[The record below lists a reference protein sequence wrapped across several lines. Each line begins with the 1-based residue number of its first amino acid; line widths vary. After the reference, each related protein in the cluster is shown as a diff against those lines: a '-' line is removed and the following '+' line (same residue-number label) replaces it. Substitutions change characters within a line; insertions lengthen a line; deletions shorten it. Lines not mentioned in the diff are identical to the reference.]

1 MEDKLVQ
8 GSMLRSDIRQG
19 FGISFLFAVAGIVI
33 SLCFDSLGTL
43 KATINNP
50 LIYGEY
56 AGICVLYFYFN
67 AISFGGVF
75 SHYMFAILAALP
87 FAASYSIEQQNGAV
101 VYRILRSSKRNY
113 CSTKILVSAI
123 SGGLTACIGCLL
135 FILALSTYLPLI
147 TTRQVLELSTFP
159 YGCTLS
165 IGGGVPYFVIS
176 LYLAF
181 LRGALYS
188 SVGMCVSA
196 FLPNPYIAVCSPMI
210 FEFFLVECGRLLRL
224 PAALRLDLVL
234 LARGTLYSDSA
245 TLLIVTVVVSSIII
259 LCFKL
264 FSARCERRLTYG
276 A

>member
-33 SLCFDSLGTL
+33 CLCFDSWETL

-56 AGICVLYFYFN
+56 SDICVLYFYFN

-75 SHYMFAILAALP
+75 SHYMLSILAALP
-87 FAASYSIEQQNGAV
+87 FAANYSIEQQNGAV

-123 SGGLTACIGCLL
+123 SGGLTVCIGCLL

-147 TTRQVLELSTFP
+147 TSQKVLELSAAP
-159 YGCTLS
+159 YAYALS

-196 FLPNPYIAVCSPMI
+196 FLPNPYVAVCSPMI

-224 PAALRLDLVL
+224 PAALRLDLIL
-234 LARGTLYSDSA
+234 SARGTLFSDSA
-245 TLLIVTVVVSSIII
+245 TLVIVTVVVLFIII

-264 FSARCERRLTYG
+264 FSIRCERRLAYG
-276 A
+276 S

>member
-1 MEDKLVQ
+1 MQ

-33 SLCFDSLGTL
+33 CLCFDSWETL

-56 AGICVLYFYFN
+56 ATICVLYFYFN

-75 SHYMFAILAALP
+75 SHYMLSILAALP
-87 FAASYSIEQQNGAV
+87 FAANYSIEQQNGAV

-123 SGGLTACIGCLL
+123 CGGLTVCIGCLL

-147 TTRQVLELSTFP
+147 TSQKVLELSAVP
-159 YGCTLS
+159 YACTLS

-224 PAALRLDLVL
+224 PAALRLDLIL
-234 LARGTLYSDSA
+234 SARGTLFSDSA
-245 TLLIVTVVVSSIII
+245 TLVIVTVVVLSIII

>member
-1 MEDKLVQ
+1 MGDKLAQ
-8 GSMLRSDIRQG
+8 GSMLRSNIRQG
-19 FGISFLFAVAGIVI
+19 FGLSFLFAVAGIVI
-33 SLCFDSLGTL
+33 CLCFDSWETL

-56 AGICVLYFYFN
+56 ANICVLYFYFN

-75 SHYMFAILAALP
+75 SHYMLSILAALP
-87 FAASYSIEQQNGAV
+87 FAANYSIEQQNGAV

-123 SGGLTACIGCLL
+123 SGGLTVCIGCLV

-147 TTRQVLELSTFP
+147 TSQKILELSDVP
-159 YGCTLS
+159 YAGTLS

-224 PAALRLDLVL
+224 PAALRLDLIL
-234 LARGTLYSDSA
+234 SARGTLFSDSA
-245 TLLIVTVVVSSIII
+245 TLVIVTIVILSIII
-259 LCFKL
+259 LCFEL

>member
-1 MEDKLVQ
+1 MEDKFVQ
-8 GSMLRSDIRQG
+8 GSMLQSDIRQG

-33 SLCFDSLGTL
+33 CLCFDSWETL

-56 AGICVLYFYFN
+56 ANICVLYFYFN

-75 SHYMFAILAALP
+75 SRYMLSVLAALP
-87 FAASYSIEQQNGAV
+87 FAANYSIEQQNGAV

-123 SGGLTACIGCLL
+123 SGGLTVCIGCLL
-135 FILALSTYLPLI
+135 FILALSTYLPLV
-147 TTRQVLELSTFP
+147 TSQKVLELSAVP
-159 YGCTLS
+159 YAYTLS

-224 PAALRLDLVL
+224 PAALRLDLIL
-234 LARGTLYSDSA
+234 SARGTLFSDSA
-245 TLLIVTVVVSSIII
+245 TLVIVTVVVLSIII
-259 LCFKL
+259 LCFEL

>member
-1 MEDKLVQ
+1 MEDKPAR
-8 GSMLRSDIRQG
+8 GSMLRADIRRG
-19 FGISFLFAVAGIVI
+19 FGISFLFAVAGIAI
-33 SLCFDSLGTL
+33 CLCFDSLETL

-56 AGICVLYFYFN
+56 ANICVLYFYFN

-87 FAASYSIEQQNGAV
+87 FAANYSIEQQNGAV

-135 FILALSTYLPLI
+135 FILALSTYLPL
-147 TTRQVLELSTFP
+147 TTSQQVLELSTIP
-159 YGCTLS
+159 YARTLA
-165 IGGGVPYFVIS
+165 IGSGVPYFVIS

-196 FLPNPYIAVCSPMI
+196 FLPNPYVAVCSPMM

-224 PAALRLDLVL
+224 PAALRLDLIL
-234 LARGTLYSDSA
+234 SARGTLFSDSA
-245 TLLIVTVVVSSIII
+245 TLVIVTIVVLSIII

-264 FSARCERRLTYG
+264 FLARCERRLTYG

>member
-1 MEDKLVQ
+1 MEDKQ
-8 GSMLRSDIRQG
+8 GNMLRSDFRRG

-33 SLCFDSLGTL
+33 CLCFDSWETL

-56 AGICVLYFYFN
+56 SGISVLYFYFN

-75 SHYMFAILAALP
+75 SQYMFAILAALP
-87 FAASYSIEQQNGAV
+87 FAANYSMEQQNGAV

-113 CSTKILVSAI
+113 CLTKILVSAI
-123 SGGLTACIGCLL
+123 SGGLTTLLGCLL
-135 FILALSTYLPLI
+135 FILALSTYLPLVTSQQI
-147 TTRQVLELSTFP
+147 ISMSGFP
-159 YGCTLS
+159 YASTLS
-165 IGGGVPYFVIS
+165 IGGGIPYFMIA

-196 FLPNPYIAVCSPMI
+196 FLPNPYVAVCSPMI
-210 FEFFLVECGRLLRL
+210 FAFLLVECGRLLQL
-224 PAALRLDLVL
+224 PTALRLDLVL
-234 LARGTLYSDSA
+234 KARGTLFSNSA
-245 TLLIVTVVVSSIII
+245 TLVIVTVVVLSIII

-264 FSARCERRLTYG
+264 FSVRCERRLAYG

>member
-1 MEDKLVQ
+1 MEDKLAR
-8 GSMLRSDIRQG
+8 GSMLRADIRRG
-19 FGISFLFAVAGIVI
+19 FGISFLLAVAGIAI
-33 SLCFDSLGTL
+33 CLCFDSLETL

-56 AGICVLYFYFN
+56 ANICVLYFYFN

-87 FAASYSIEQQNGAV
+87 FAANYSIEQQNGAV

-135 FILALSTYLPLI
+135 FIFALSTYLPL
-147 TTRQVLELSTFP
+147 TTSQQVLELSTIP
-159 YGCTLS
+159 YARTLS

-196 FLPNPYIAVCSPMI
+196 FLPNPYVAVCSPMM
-210 FEFFLVECGRLLRL
+210 FAFFGVECGRLLRL
-224 PAALRLDLVL
+224 PAALRLDMILS
-234 LARGTLYSDSA
+234 ARGTLFSDSA
-245 TLLIVTVVVSSIII
+245 TLIIVTIVVLSIII

-264 FSARCERRLTYG
+264 FLARCERRLTYG

>member
-19 FGISFLFAVAGIVI
+19 FGISSLFAVAGIVI
-33 SLCFDSLGTL
+33 CLCFDSWETL

-56 AGICVLYFYFN
+56 ANICVLYFYFN

-123 SGGLTACIGCLL
+123 SGGLTVSIGCLL

-147 TTRQVLELSTFP
+147 TPQKVLELSADP
-159 YGCTLS
+159 YAYALS

-176 LYLAF
+176 LYLDF

-196 FLPNPYIAVCSPMI
+196 FLPNPYVAVCSPMI

-224 PAALRLDLVL
+224 PAALRLDLIL
-234 LARGTLYSDSA
+234 SARGSLFSDSA
-245 TLLIVTVVVSSIII
+245 TLVIVTVVVLSIII

-264 FSARCERRLTYG
+264 FSIRCKRRLAYG
-276 A
+276 S

>member
-1 MEDKLVQ
+1 MEDKFVQ

-33 SLCFDSLGTL
+33 CLCFDSWETL

-56 AGICVLYFYFN
+56 ANICVLYFYFN

-75 SHYMFAILAALP
+75 SRYMLSVLAALP
-87 FAASYSIEQQNGAV
+87 FAANYSIEQQNGAV

-123 SGGLTACIGCLL
+123 SGGLTVCIGCLL
-135 FILALSTYLPLI
+135 FILALSTYLPLV
-147 TTRQVLELSTFP
+147 TSQKVLELSAVP
-159 YGCTLS
+159 YAYTLS

-224 PAALRLDLVL
+224 PAALRLDLIL
-234 LARGTLYSDSA
+234 SARGTLFSDSA
-245 TLLIVTVVVSSIII
+245 TLVIVTVVVLSIII
-259 LCFKL
+259 LCFEL